1 MKQVPTY
8 ATKTL
13 KYGLCVKMFVNKF
26 RSKSYASGRQF
37 VYWYIKYELTITV
50 RNGGWEIALK
60 LHVRSM
66 RTEHLRRQILKAP
79 NGTIF
84 EIREANPEI
93 DLFPP
98 PKHKNGRVT
107 VNRLRDEPD
116 AWTGW
121 SNWT

>member
-1 MKQVPTY
+1 
-8 ATKTL
+8 
-13 KYGLCVKMFVNKF
+13 
-26 RSKSYASGRQF
+26 
-37 VYWYIKYELTITV
+37 
-50 RNGGWEIALK
+50 
-60 LHVRSM
+60 M
-66 RTEHLRRQILKAP
+66 RKEHLRGQILKAP

-98 PKHKNGRVT
+98 PKHKNGCVT

-121 SNWT
+121 KDPQKKMI

>member
-1 MKQVPTY
+1 MKQVPN
-8 ATKTL
+8 
-13 KYGLCVKMFVNKF
+13 LCYEELEVHTVCDKMSLNKKVLYL
-26 RSKSYASGRQF
+26 REA
-37 VYWYIKYELTITV
+37 ICLHYELTITV

-93 DLFPP
+93 DLFPR
-98 PKHKNGRVT
+98 PKHKNGLS

-121 SNWT
+121 SNRILASN